1 MASRV
6 KPVPQKLRA
15 IVKLLQ
21 GAGHLCHELG
31 DELYRLADVVEK
43 DNLDEHPD

>member
-6 KPVPQKLRA
+6 KSPAQKLRA

-31 DELYRLADVVEK
+31 DELYRVADVLEK
-43 DNLDEHPD
+43 ETLDEQPD